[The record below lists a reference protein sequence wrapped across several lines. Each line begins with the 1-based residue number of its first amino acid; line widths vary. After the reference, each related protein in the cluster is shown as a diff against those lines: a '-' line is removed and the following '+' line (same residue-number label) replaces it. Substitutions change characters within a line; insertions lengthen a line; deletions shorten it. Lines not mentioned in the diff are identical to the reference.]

1 MLQGCYIFSQ
11 IVKFFRGMV
20 WGRVVWEFTSLND
33 VWISGGG
40 CCVLEIDG
48 TEWVSV
54 SLLEVDGTEWMSVS
68 LLEIVSLFLR

>member
-1 MLQGCYIFSQ
+1 M
-11 IVKFFRGMV
+11 
-20 WGRVVWEFTSLND
+20 
-33 VWISGGG
+33 
-40 CCVLEIDG
+40 LEIDG

>member
-1 MLQGCYIFSQ
+1 MMYGL
-11 IVKFFRGMV
+11 V
-20 WGRVVWEFTSLND
+20 
-33 VWISGGG
+33 GG